1 MALILLMSILSGGC
15 GYRVRGFPKDSVI
28 IGKGSITIGK
38 FKNETPYSKAGITL
52 GEKMK
57 DTLVANGYAG
67 NFDVGGD
74 YLINGNVQNLKEQP
88 VGFSED
94 RLGLE
99 YEISCLVSLEL
110 IETRTGQTIFNLKN
124 YQDTST
130 YYRGVD
136 PSYSRTN
143 REKAIEFVLEKISI
157 RFVDIIKEM

>member
-1 MALILLMSILSGGC
+1 MLVGILSGGC

-28 IGKGSITIGK
+28 IGKGSIAMGK
-38 FKNETPYSKAGITL
+38 FKNETPYSRVGIIL
-52 GEKMK
+52 GEKIK
-57 DTLVANGYAG
+57 DTLIANGYAG

-74 YLINGNVQNLKEQP
+74 YLISGNVQELKEQP
-88 VGFSED
+88 VGFSEE

-110 IETRTGQTIFNLKN
+110 IETGTGQSIFDLKN

-136 PSYSRTN
+136 PAYSRTN

-157 RFVDIIKEM
+157 RFVDFIKEM